1 MSDITIEQ
9 LNPVQRSILNVIETS
24 MNYSKSIR
32 EITAPKGF
40 TDWRVISDYCRIA
53 VTVPQ
58 RAGVSVLS
66 QFLADHLLEK
76 FPEANI
82 IRLGK
87 EERVYGDAIEP
98 RIDFIRVDTPA
109 DYGRARQRIR
119 ESSKM
124 YSFVIVDQSDW
135 ICGQD
140 NRFEK
145 LSEDMF
151 RVGVH
156 DQYLINLST

>member
-1 MSDITIEQ
+1 MSDLTVEQ
-9 LNPVQRSILNVIETS
+9 LNPVQRAILNVVESS
-24 MNYSKSIR
+24 MVYSKSIR

-40 TDWRVISDYCRIA
+40 TEWRVIRDYCRIA

-58 RAGVSVLS
+58 RAGGSVMS
-66 QFLADHLLEK
+66 QFLAEHLLEK

-82 IRLGK
+82 IRLGSHEK
-87 EERVYGDAIEP
+87 VYGDAIEP
-98 RIDFIRVDTPA
+98 RIDFISVATPA

-119 ESSKM
+119 ESEKK

-145 LSEDMF
+145 LAEDMF
-151 RVGVH
+151 RIGVE

>member
-1 MSDITIEQ
+1 MSDLTIEQ

-32 EITAPKGF
+32 QITAPKGF

-66 QFLADHLLEK
+66 QFLAEYLLEK
-76 FPEANI
+76 FPDANI

-87 EERVYGDAIEP
+87 EERVYGDSIEP
-98 RIDFIRVDTPA
+98 RIDFIRVETPA

-119 ESSKM
+119 ESEKK
-124 YSFVIVDQSDW
+124 YSFVIVDQSEW

-151 RVGVH
+151 RVGVD

>member
-1 MSDITIEQ
+1 MSDLTIEQ

-24 MNYSKSIR
+24 MNYSKQIR

-40 TDWRVISDYCRIA
+40 TDHRVIRDYCRIA

-66 QFLADHLLEK
+66 QFLADYLLEK

-82 IRLGK
+82 IRLGQ
-87 EERVYGDAIEP
+87 EERVYGDTIEP

-119 ESSKM
+119 ESQKM